1 MGDIRRLPRDRW
13 VLRSSRR
20 QPFYHRR
27 RYGDNRRVDRCYG
40 IRCQNIGCY
49 GGDDAAS
56 LLDDGDTETMTSST
70 TLLPADVFQ
79 PALPTEPPTSS
90 IMQFQLIYFL
100 YSSSLSL
107 LTVIFVSH
115 FQFENISLLIK

>member
-1 MGDIRRLPRDRW
+1 MG
-13 VLRSSRR
+13 RR

-27 RYGDNRRVDRCYG
+27 RCGGNRRVDR
-40 IRCQNIGCY
+40 CY

-79 PALPTEPPTSS
+79 PALPTKPPTSS

-115 FQFENISLLIK
+115 FQFENISLLIISAKKKFYCLFAHLKYKRIV